1 MTFPRRFLAV
11 PVALLLAS
19 CTGDAPGGPLAP
31 GTPGRSTSAAPVLID
46 CPATVDS
53 TSTKILGPSGGTL
66 RVGRHRLDAPV
77 GAVTSTLG
85 FRAEVRSSPYFEVDF
100 SAYGWS
106 SYVFNRPVQITLD
119 YSRCPAESIEG
130 KTLHVLYIDPVTK
143 TILQDLG
150 GYDDRSSRT
159 ITTST
164 NHLSDY
170 AIGAN

>member
-1 MTFPRRFLAV
+1 MTFPRRLLAV
-11 PVALLLAS
+11 PIALLFAS
-19 CTGDAPGGPLAP
+19 CTSDAPNGPLAP
-31 GTPGRSTSAAPVLID
+31 SQASRSVSAAPVLID

-53 TSTKILGPSGGTL
+53 TSSAMLGLLGGTL
-66 RVGRHRLDAPV
+66 RVGRHHLDAPF
-77 GAVTSTLG
+77 GAITSLLG
-85 FRAEVRSSPYFEVDF
+85 FRAEVRSSRYREVDF

-106 SYVFNRPVQITLD
+106 SYTFSRPVQITLD
-119 YSRCPAESIEG
+119 YSRCPAASIEG
-130 KTLHVLYIDPVTK
+130 KTLHVLYIDPITK

-164 NHLSDY
+164 DHLSDY